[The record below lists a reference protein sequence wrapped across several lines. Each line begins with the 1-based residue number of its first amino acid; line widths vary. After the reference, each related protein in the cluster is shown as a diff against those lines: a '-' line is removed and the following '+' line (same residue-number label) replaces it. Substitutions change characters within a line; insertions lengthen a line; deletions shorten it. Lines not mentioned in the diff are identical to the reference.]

1 MVTQNIDATLPF
13 RHITFN
19 IRYANARPVQGES
32 LWAVRGP
39 RLCNQLRFLIAG
51 HPAAFISL
59 QEALA
64 QQVKDV
70 HEWLN
75 AFPDAGE
82 GSSASCSS
90 SSSAT
95 SHTGAPQSQSQWTY
109 IGLGRDDGKSK
120 GEFSPVFYNAA
131 VWDCERSKTYW
142 LSPTPEVVGSRGWD
156 AVLPRIVTMGQFRH
170 KELRDTRVVVLST
183 HFDHIG
189 IKAREESARLILKL
203 TDEWVGDIVLHDDDN
218 NGGGTGRGDHN
229 NNNNAV
235 DGSKKGRPPVFL
247 GGDFNSKTSDKA
259 YQTITAPGGQ
269 GMTDIATLIPAEK
282 RYGHDLTYSS
292 FGEQGEEP
300 KRIDF
305 LFVRDPTDIKFL
317 TYGVEANRFD
327 DGVFLSDHRATVA
340 DMEIPVRGQR
350 P

>member
-1 MVTQNIDATLPF
+1 MVTQNIDAILPF

-39 RLCNQLRFLIAG
+39 RLCNQLRFLVAG
-51 HPAAFISL
+51 HSAAFISL

-64 QQVKDV
+64 QQVQDV
-70 HEWLN
+70 KEWLN
-75 AFPDAGE
+75 AFPDG
-82 GSSASCSS
+82 GDGSS
-90 SSSAT
+90 SSSFVSSLNNT
-95 SHTGAPQSQSQWTY
+95 SHSQAQSQWTY
-109 IGLGRDDGKSK
+109 IGLGRDDGISK

-142 LSPTPEVVGSRGWD
+142 LSPTPEVAGSRGWD

-203 TDEWVGDIVLHDDDN
+203 TDEWVGDIVLLDDGNGGGVGRGDDDN
-218 NGGGTGRGDHN
+218 DTT
-229 NNNNAV
+229 AV
-235 DGSKKGRPPVFL
+235 GGSKKGRPPVFL
-247 GGDFNSKTSDKA
+247 GGDFNSKISDKA